1 MKTPVVLRDNYIMY
15 LELYDDL
22 LWFHTDVKKWSIEIK
37 RNFKSDLYKLLD
49 LVGMP
54 LIAFVQKD
62 NTKLAKFGKTLGWTK
77 KETVMKDGNVT
88 GYIYGLGY

>member
-1 MKTPVVLRDNYIMY
+1 MKTPVVLRDNYILY

-22 LWFHTDVKKWSIEIK
+22 LWFHTDVRKWTAEINRK
-37 RNFKSDLYKLLD
+37 YKSDLGRLLD
-49 LVGMP
+49 LVNMP
-54 LIAFVQKD
+54 LLAFIQKE
-62 NTKLAKFGKTLGWTK
+62 NNKLAKFAESIGFSK

>member
-1 MKTPVVLRDNYIMY
+1 MKTPVVLRTNYIMY

-22 LWFHTDVKKWSIEIK
+22 LWFHTDVKKWSVEVK
-37 RNFKSDLYKLLD
+37 RNFKSDLYRLLD

-62 NTKLAKFGKTLGWTK
+62 NTKLAKFGKTLGWTE
-77 KETVMKDGNVT
+77 KETVMKDGKVT
-88 GYIYGLGY
+88 GFIFGLGY